1 MVVASCGG
9 MVLVDRLVSALP
21 SQTPPAHA
29 VFYLSPGLLS
39 NYTVLFMLHPAN
51 HLSAS
56 QLPYSTLSA
65 HTTPPPTLL
74 LTLPQFHCPSLPPCH
89 GYCFSPPLMAMIF
102 SHRTIV
108 RPSRLIH
115 VRPHDQ
121 KPERLPNP
129 RTLSVPGSPSVSP
142 PAPTT
147 AVRPSRPRWTD
158 SEVNRASSRRTVR
171 RRWRR

>member
-1 MVVASCGG
+1 VVVASCGW

-21 SQTPPAHA
+21 FQTPLARA
-29 VFYLSPGLLS
+29 VFCPSPQLRLNFTALL
-39 NYTVLFMLHPAN
+39 MLHPPDCLCVSSAHFLHCPPIPPRQSCSRPCLN
-51 HLSAS
+51 YVPISSAS
-56 QLPYSTLSA
+56 SGLLFLPTS
-65 HTTPPPTLL
+65 
-74 LTLPQFHCPSLPPCH
+74 H
-89 GYCFSPPLMAMIF
+89 GLIL